1 MYSEYT
7 ALFTHSTQRTCTV
20 SCIIYTLYNVNID
33 SQLYFGIILHYIQNA
48 CKNKSAVYTLYIVQ
62 PIYCIFYIR
71 ALRNKPFIFLV
82 IVYLP
87 SKDQRVMRALVK

>member
-1 MYSEYT
+1 MYSECT

-20 SCIIYTLYNVNID
+20 SCIIYTLYNVHID
-33 SQLYFGIILHYIQNA
+33 SELVLYFIIYRMCVKINVLYVHCTVYI
-48 CKNKSAVYTLYIVQ
+48 SHILYIRS
-62 PIYCIFYIR
+62 F
-71 ALRNKPFIFLV
+71 RNKPFIFLV

>member
-20 SCIIYTLYNVNID
+20 SYIIYTLCNVHIG
-33 SQLYFGIILHYIQNA
+33 SQLYLGIILHYIQNV
-48 CKNKSAVYTLYIVQ
+48 CKNKCAVCTLYSVHI
-62 PIYCIFYIR
+62 

-87 SKDQRVMRALVK
+87 SKDQRVMRELVK